1 MASHNVNAIDA
12 IEWKRQTTLFNEPRA
27 VLVEL
32 EKALIFF
39 AGVWYGSRIA
49 FYEIE
54 VDAIF
59 DEAGLPASRCGDPPA
74 YDCIH

>member
-1 MASHNVNAIDA
+1 MASHNVNAIYA
-12 IEWKRQTTLFNEPRA
+12 MEWERQTTVFAEPRA

-32 EKALIFF
+32 MKALTFF
-39 AGVWYGSRIA
+39 AGVWYGSRVA
-49 FYEIE
+49 FYAIE

>member
-32 EKALIFF
+32 EKALTFF

-49 FYEIE
+49 F
-54 VDAIF
+54 
-59 DEAGLPASRCGDPPA
+59 L
-74 YDCIH
+74 

>member
-1 MASHNVNAIDA
+1 MTVFA
-12 IEWKRQTTLFNEPRA
+12 EPRA

-32 EKALIFF
+32 KKALTFF

-54 VDAIF
+54 VDAMF
-59 DEAGLPASRCGDPPA
+59 DEAGLPASRDGDRPPC
-74 YDCIH
+74 DCVL